1 MDGLTLLRPD
11 RPAAE
16 IGADERERR
25 RAAIDYART
34 SMRLEG
40 FELDAATEALNQ
52 RYIDGEITSAEH
64 SALIRV
70 SAGL

>member
-1 MDGLTLLRPD
+1 MDASTPLRPD
-11 RPAAE
+11 RPAIG
-16 IGADERERR
+16 IGAEERKQR

-40 FELDAATEALNQ
+40 FELDAATEALNE
-52 RYIDGEITSAEH
+52 RYIDGEITNAEH
-64 SALIRV
+64 SALIRA